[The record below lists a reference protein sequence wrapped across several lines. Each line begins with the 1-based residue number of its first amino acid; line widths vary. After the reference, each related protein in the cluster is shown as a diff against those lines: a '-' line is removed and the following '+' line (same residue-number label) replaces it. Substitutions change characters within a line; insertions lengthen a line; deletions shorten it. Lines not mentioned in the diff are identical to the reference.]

1 MQFRWVAAITVW
13 TFISGPL
20 FGPPHAP
27 ILQRDNQLSPL
38 RQAAEQPPPRQ
49 PNMTLAPDLRTA
61 ASTVSSGLH
70 GTVWPTGLSVI
81 VYTPLAYV

>member
-20 FGPPHAP
+20 LGPPHAP
-27 ILQRDNQLSPL
+27 IPKRDTQLSPL

-49 PNMTLAPDLRTA
+49 P
-61 ASTVSSGLH
+61 STPSKILPSSMRQRAIVEP
-70 GTVWPTGLSVI
+70 TSSKPSWPPSHIPTS
-81 VYTPLAYV
+81 